1 VEEVWAEVMKEAA
14 SLSVEKLFELALE
27 IDPHNSVQTNR
38 VFWIGELARRG
49 GGLIL
54 DSTLQFAR
62 SEDVAR
68 QCLGIDL
75 LSDLGQVYDAPTS
88 DECVEVLVA
97 ATESASTLIAKRA
110 IHALGAFAP
119 VTALPIILGKSR
131 HSDEWIRL
139 AVARTLWSFIEGPV
153 GDSNEAVKI
162 LLLLMNDDF
171 DTVRD
176 SATFSLGLLTE
187 ADGPIIRD
195 SLADRLDDPD
205 DDTRRGAIASLAR
218 RRDPRAIRPLTE
230 ALERGEVD
238 RHVLEA
244 AACLAD
250 TSLFPLLCGLPDDG
264 SQELAIARDR
274 CSTKSKL
281 AMQNN
286 LKLFVE
292 LSSGRGLDVV
302 LYSDRLSYDGPQLS
316 QSKRMDLSWD
326 FEALLNRAE
335 GNIARMVDLVDSD
348 ICRDQ
353 S

>member
-1 VEEVWAEVMKEAA
+1 MKEAA

-27 IDPHNSVQTNR
+27 IDPHDSVQTNR

-49 GGLIL
+49 GGLIFDRAL
-54 DSTLQFAR
+54 RFAR

-68 QCLGIDL
+68 QCLEIDL
-75 LSDLGQVYDAPTS
+75 LSDLGKVYDAPAS
-88 DECVEVLVA
+88 DECMEVLIA

-119 VTALPIILGKSR
+119 VRALPIILGKSR

-139 AVARTLWSFIEGPV
+139 AVARALWSFIEGPV
-153 GDSNEAVKI
+153 GDSNEVVKV

-176 SATFSLGLLTE
+176 SATFSLGLLTD
-187 ADGPIIRD
+187 ADGPLIRD
-195 SLADRLDDPD
+195 SLADRLDDSD
-205 DDTRRGAIASLAR
+205 DDTRIGAIVSLAR

-250 TSLFPLLCGLPDDG
+250 TSLFSLLCGLPDDG

-302 LYSDRLSYDGPQLS
+302 LYSDRLSSDGPQLS
-316 QSKRMDLSWD
+316 QSQRMDLSWD

>member
-1 VEEVWAEVMKEAA
+1 MKEAA

-54 DSTLQFAR
+54 DSALQFAR

-75 LSDLGQVYDAPTS
+75 LSDLGQVYDAPIS
-88 DECVEVLVA
+88 DECVEVLIA

-139 AVARTLWSFIEGPV
+139 AVARTLWSFIEGPF
-153 GDSNEAVKI
+153 GDSNEVVQV

-187 ADGPIIRD
+187 ADGPVIRD

-230 ALERGEVD
+230 ALERGEV
-238 RHVLEA
+238 

-250 TSLFPLLCGLPDDG
+250 TSLFSLLCGLPDDG

-292 LSSGRGLDVV
+292 LSVGRGLEVV

-326 FEALLNRAE
+326 FEALLNRAG